1 MNGVTSDVTI
11 LQKARTCQ
19 MRPQLLTAMAGLP
32 PSLAPPP
39 ADSLQVFQISS
50 LAALVKL
57 NIGIPVEDVIEA
69 VQREDEAKRATLTA
83 QPSKR
88 RTTLSKRNSTPLQS
102 LHSL

>member
-1 MNGVTSDVTI
+1 
-11 LQKARTCQ
+11 

-50 LAALVKL
+50 LAAALVKL

>member
-1 MNGVTSDVTI
+1 
-11 LQKARTCQ
+11 
-19 MRPQLLTAMAGLP
+19 MRPQLLTAMARLP

-50 LAALVKL
+50 LAAALVKL